1 MIVADRYGNALAD
14 EEPGLTVSV
23 EAAIVTGGSDATCES
38 GKVTAIA
45 AAKATAAWNANAR
58 RYEATYTSD
67 VAGTLGV
74 RVELSG
80 GAAAEMGP
88 ISGSPYFV
96 RVAPAATDATNS
108 ELNVTSVIETVG
120 QNAHVPRDGEGRVR
134 ERARERG

>member
-1 MIVADRYGNALAD
+1 M
-14 EEPGLTVSV
+14 SV

-74 RVELSG
+74 RVELRRRCR
-80 GAAAEMGP
+80 EMGP

-96 RVAPAATDATNS
+96 RVAPAARTLQTPS
-108 ELNVTSVIETVG
+108 SM
-120 QNAHVPRDGEGRVR
+120 
-134 ERARERG
+134 